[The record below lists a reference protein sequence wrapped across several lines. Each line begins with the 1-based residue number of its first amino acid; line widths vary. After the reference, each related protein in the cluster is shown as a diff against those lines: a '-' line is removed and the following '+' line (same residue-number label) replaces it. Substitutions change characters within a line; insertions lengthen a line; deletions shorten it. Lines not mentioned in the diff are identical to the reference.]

1 MGVEASTTGHLVLS
15 TLHTNNAPETIVRL
29 LDMGID
35 PFGFADSLLCVL
47 AQRLVRR
54 LCTHCRE
61 SVPVSREE
69 WDEMAHQYGEK
80 AFEAL
85 GMEFSD
91 KRKISRAKGCPE
103 CNDTGYRGMM
113 GIYELLV
120 ASDSIKQM
128 IISRKSIAAI
138 RKAAAAEGM
147 STLLQSGIRKVL
159 EGETDLIEILS
170 VCLR

>member
-1 MGVEASTTGHLVLS
+1 
-15 TLHTNNAPETIVRL
+15 
-29 LDMGID
+29 
-35 PFGFADSLLCVL
+35 
-47 AQRLVRR
+47 
-54 LCTHCRE
+54 
-61 SVPVSREE
+61 
-69 WDEMAHQYGEK
+69 
-80 AFEAL
+80 
-85 GMEFSD
+85 
-91 KRKISRAKGCPE
+91 
-103 CNDTGYRGMM
+103 MM